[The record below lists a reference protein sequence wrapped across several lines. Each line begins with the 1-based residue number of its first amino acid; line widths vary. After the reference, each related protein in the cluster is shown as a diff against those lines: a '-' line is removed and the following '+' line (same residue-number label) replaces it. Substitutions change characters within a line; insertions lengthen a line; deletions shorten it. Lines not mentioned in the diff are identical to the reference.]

1 MALCESCHLRS
12 FLFVVLF
19 AMYRSFHFSG
29 KVPNVFG
36 PRRVCGSSLNIRC
49 LATGSGDATLKNNVG
64 KSAKTH
70 NVASD
75 AAKGAPQ
82 GIDELRKV
90 RVAKMDAFKAKGI
103 NPYAYTF
110 DQTHKAAE
118 LQVSYADIPNGEE
131 REDVEVSVS
140 GRIML
145 RRVFGKLAFFQLQ
158 DDTGSIQ
165 LYLDKARLPGDSF
178 EDIKTLTDAGDI
190 IGVKGTLK
198 RTDKVG
204 VAIFL
209 NCVHRI
215 R

>member
-1 MALCESCHLRS
+1 MAVCASYHLRS
-12 FLFVVLF
+12 FLFVVLLV
-19 AMYRSFHFSG
+19 MYRSFHFSG
-29 KVPNVFG
+29 KVPNVFSL
-36 PRRVCGSSLNIRC
+36 RRVCGSSVNIRC
-49 LATGSGDATLKNNVG
+49 LGTGNGDATLKSNVG
-64 KSAKTH
+64 KPAKA
-70 NVASD
+70 NSGASD

-82 GIDELRKV
+82 GIEELRKV
-90 RVAKMDAFKAKGI
+90 RVAKMEAFKAKGI
-103 NPYAYTF
+103 NPFAYTF

-118 LQVSYADIPNGEE
+118 LQVAYADIPNGEE

-165 LYLDKARLPGDSF
+165 LYLDKAKLPGDSF

-204 VAIFL
+204 VA
-209 NCVHRI
+209 
-215 R
+215 